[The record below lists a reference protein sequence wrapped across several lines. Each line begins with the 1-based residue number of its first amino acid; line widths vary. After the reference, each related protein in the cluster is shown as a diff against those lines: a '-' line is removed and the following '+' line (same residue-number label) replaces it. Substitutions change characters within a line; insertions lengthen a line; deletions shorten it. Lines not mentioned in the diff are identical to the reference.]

1 MSNLIVPDNIRQ
13 AARRNNGSEPVT
25 VLKSW
30 YNKKTGETT
39 YTEIQI
45 TAKNALNILST
56 PVDKRSPLAKRIR
69 AVGTVSET
77 AKPIADPTLLTDEAL
92 QIEFKKRFGKADG
105 AKEVAPAEPEK
116 EVAPVEE
123 LSPLPAPGSE
133 PEEKRGPGR
142 PKKEVTDE
150 PSLLTNESDSQDA

>member
-1 MSNLIVPDNIRQ
+1 MSNLIVPDEIKQ

-45 TAKNALNILST
+45 TAKNAMNILST

-92 QIEFKKRFGKADG
+92 QIEFEKRFGKSDG
-105 AKEVAPAEPEK
+105 AKEA
-116 EVAPVEE
+116 APVEE

>member
-45 TAKNALNILST
+45 TAKNAMNILST

-77 AKPIADPTLLTDEAL
+77 VKPIADPTLLTDEAL
-92 QIEFKKRFGKADG
+92 QIEFEKRFGKSDG
-105 AKEVAPAEPEK
+105 AKEA
-116 EVAPVEE
+116 APVEE

>member
-1 MSNLIVPDNIRQ
+1 MSNLIVPDEIKQ

-25 VLKSW
+25 VLKGW
-30 YNKKTGETT
+30 YNKDSGETT
-39 YTEIQI
+39 YKEIQI

-77 AKPIADPTLLTDEAL
+77 VKPIADPTLLTDEAL
-92 QIEFKKRFGKADG
+92 QIEFEKRFGKSEG
-105 AKEVAPAEPEK
+105 AKEA
-116 EVAPVEE
+116 APVEE

>member
-45 TAKNALNILST
+45 TAKSALNILST

-77 AKPIADPTLLTDEAL
+77 VKPIADPTLLTDEAL
-92 QIEFKKRFGKADG
+92 QIEFEKRFGKSDG
-105 AKEVAPAEPEK
+105 AKEA
-116 EVAPVEE
+116 APVEQ

>member
-1 MSNLIVPDNIRQ
+1 MSNLIVPDEIKQ

-45 TAKNALNILST
+45 TAKSALNILST

-77 AKPIADPTLLTDEAL
+77 VKPIADPTLLTDEAL
-92 QIEFKKRFGKADG
+92 QIEFEKRFGKSDG
-105 AKEVAPAEPEK
+105 AKEA
-116 EVAPVEE
+116 APVEE

>member
-1 MSNLIVPDNIRQ
+1 MSNLIVPDEIKQ

-45 TAKNALNILST
+45 TAKSALNILST

-92 QIEFKKRFGKADG
+92 QIEFEKRFGKTDP
-105 AKEVAPAEPEK
+105 AKELS
-116 EVAPVEE
+116 PVEE

-133 PEEKRGPGR
+133 TEEKRGPGR

>member
-45 TAKNALNILST
+45 TAKSALNILST

-77 AKPIADPTLLTDEAL
+77 VKPIADPTFLTDEAL

-105 AKEVAPAEPEK
+105 AKDI
-116 EVAPVEE
+116 APVEE

>member
-1 MSNLIVPDNIRQ
+1 MSNLNVPDEIKQ

-77 AKPIADPTLLTDEAL
+77 VKPIADPTLLTDEAL
-92 QIEFKKRFGKADG
+92 QIEFEKRFGKSDG
-105 AKEVAPAEPEK
+105 AKEA
-116 EVAPVEE
+116 APVEE

>member
-13 AARRNNGSEPVT
+13 AARKNNGSEPVT
-25 VLKSW
+25 VLKGW
-30 YNKKTGETT
+30 YNKESGETT
-39 YTEIQI
+39 YKEIQI

-105 AKEVAPAEPEK
+105 AKDI
-116 EVAPVEE
+116 APVEE

-133 PEEKRGPGR
+133 PEEKRGPRR
-142 PKKEVTDE
+142 PKKEVKDE

>member
-13 AARRNNGSEPVT
+13 AARKNNGSEPVT
-25 VLKSW
+25 VLKGW
-30 YNKKTGETT
+30 YNKESGETT
-39 YTEIQI
+39 YKEIQI

-92 QIEFKKRFGKADG
+92 QIEFEKRFGKSDG
-105 AKEVAPAEPEK
+105 AKEA
-116 EVAPVEE
+116 APVEE

-142 PKKEVTDE
+142 PRKEVTDE
-150 PSLLTNESDSQDA
+150 PSLLTNESDSQGA

>member
-13 AARRNNGSEPVT
+13 AARKNNGSEPVT
-25 VLKSW
+25 VLKGW
-30 YNKKTGETT
+30 YNKESGETT
-39 YTEIQI
+39 YKEIQI

-105 AKEVAPAEPEK
+105 AKEVAP
-116 EVAPVEE
+116 VEQ

-133 PEEKRGPGR
+133 TEEKRGPRR

>member
-45 TAKNALNILST
+45 TAKSALNILST

-77 AKPIADPTLLTDEAL
+77 VKPIADPTLLTDEAL
-92 QIEFKKRFGKADG
+92 QIEFEKRFGKSDG
-105 AKEVAPAEPEK
+105 AKEA
-116 EVAPVEE
+116 APVEE

>member
-13 AARRNNGSEPVT
+13 AARKNNGSEPVT
-25 VLKSW
+25 VLKGW
-30 YNKKTGETT
+30 YNKESGETT
-39 YTEIQI
+39 YKEIQI

-105 AKEVAPAEPEK
+105 AKDI
-116 EVAPVEE
+116 APVEE

-142 PKKEVTDE
+142 PRKEVTDE
-150 PSLLTNESDSQDA
+150 PSLLTNESDSQGA

>member
-1 MSNLIVPDNIRQ
+1 MSNLNVPDEIKQ

-25 VLKSW
+25 VLKGW
-30 YNKKTGETT
+30 YNKDSGETT
-39 YTEIQI
+39 YKEIQI

-77 AKPIADPTLLTDEAL
+77 VKPIADPTLLTDEAL
-92 QIEFKKRFGKADG
+92 QIEFEKRFGKSDG
-105 AKEVAPAEPEK
+105 AKEA
-116 EVAPVEE
+116 APVEE
-123 LSPLPAPGSE
+123 LSTLPAPGSE

>member
-45 TAKNALNILST
+45 TAKNAMNILST

-105 AKEVAPAEPEK
+105 AKEVAP
-116 EVAPVEE
+116 VEQ

-133 PEEKRGPGR
+133 TEEKRGPGR

>member
-1 MSNLIVPDNIRQ
+1 MSNLIVPDEIKQ

-45 TAKNALNILST
+45 TAKNAMNILST

-105 AKEVAPAEPEK
+105 AKDI
-116 EVAPVEE
+116 APVEE

>member
-1 MSNLIVPDNIRQ
+1 MSNLIVPDEIKQ

-45 TAKNALNILST
+45 TAKNAMNILST

-92 QIEFKKRFGKADG
+92 QIEFEKRFGKTDP
-105 AKEVAPAEPEK
+105 AKELS
-116 EVAPVEE
+116 PVEE

-133 PEEKRGPGR
+133 TEEKRGPGR